1 MSDLI
6 SRSALLEEVKS
17 LRVTVMG
24 LRAGKGV
31 LHEYAEQYRDT
42 LLRII
47 NEQPASEAAQVVH
60 GEWKYGDWDKGGHW
74 VSGSKKV
81 RCSHCHR
88 VFDSDNLNIWHWCPQ
103 CGAKMK
109 GE

>member
-1 MSDLI
+1 MRLIDVDVITDHEIIDYLGISYASRLDDVRDL
-6 SRSALLEEVKS
+6 L
-17 LRVTVMG
+17 
-24 LRAGKGV
+24 
-31 LHEYAEQYRDT
+31 D
-42 LLRII
+42 
-47 NEQPASEAAQVVH
+47 EQPTIEAIPVVH